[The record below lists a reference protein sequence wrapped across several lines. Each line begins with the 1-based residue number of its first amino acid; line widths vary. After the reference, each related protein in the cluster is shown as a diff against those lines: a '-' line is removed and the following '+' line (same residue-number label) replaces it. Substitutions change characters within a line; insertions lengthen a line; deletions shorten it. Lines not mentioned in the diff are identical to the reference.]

1 MTIYYNI
8 MLTISDIKLG
18 TAITHNNQPYVVIAA
33 DHHKMGRGGANL
45 KTKLKNL
52 ITGANL
58 EITYSGGDKAQEA
71 DMERSKANFLYQE
84 GDKYFFMD
92 NTSYEQFELPQ
103 EVIGTPAAFLKDG
116 MAVEVLI
123 YEGRPVSIKLPI
135 KVELEVKETPPGIK
149 GDTAGSAMKT
159 ATLETGKEIRVP
171 LFVNQGD
178 MIRVNTETEEYVE
191 RVK

>member
-1 MTIYYNI
+1 

-18 TAITHNNQPYVVIAA
+18 TVITHSGQPYVVIAA

-52 ITGANL
+52 ITGNNL

-71 DMERSKANFLYQE
+71 DTERSKADFLYKE
-84 GDKYFFMD
+84 NDKCYFMD
-92 NTSYEQFELPQ
+92 NANYEQFELDK
-103 EVIGTPAAFLKDG
+103 EIIGSPADFLKEGLTVD
-116 MAVEVLI
+116 VLI
-123 YEGRPVSIKLPI
+123 FEGKPVSIKLPI

-149 GDTAGSAMKT
+149 GDTAGAAMKT

-178 MIRVNTETEEYVE
+178 IVRVNTETEEYVE